1 MTRLSEALK
10 RAAETANTPAIT
22 TEDVT
27 PSGAATAT
35 TWQFAPVE
43 TMHVPVEPA
52 VTSADPGADLL
63 RGNAEGALALDAAL
77 EAEAPAFVVE
87 EPLRTT
93 PPVAPATAVAPAKP
107 VSFGAADRDKLVVGD
122 GVDGALIEQYR
133 HLAAVMHHA
142 QKASNI
148 HSIMVTSALPAEGKT
163 LTATNL
169 ALTLSESYQR
179 RVLLID
185 ADLRRPR
192 MQEMFALGGSGD
204 GLTDSLA
211 QTRDGRLPVH
221 QVTAHLWVL
230 TAGHVLPDPMSLLVS
245 PAMRQLL
252 DDAKESFDWVVVDTP
267 PIAILPDANL
277 LAAMIDTTL
286 LVVSAQSTPYPMV
299 QRAAQAVGTNRI
311 LGVVLNRAE
320 KTNLPANYG
329 YYGSNHYQT
338 GHPTPKKRWFGWLRK
353 SA

>member
-1 MTRLSEALK
+1 MTRLSDALK
-10 RAAETANTPAIT
+10 RAQAEAQLPPEVSTAA
-22 TEDVT
+22 VT
-27 PSGAATAT
+27 PGT

-43 TMHVPVEPA
+43 TIHVPPEDSAPA
-52 VTSADPGADLL
+52 VAAMPEMPVPTAADVSQGAQL
-63 RGNAEGALALDAAL
+63 
-77 EAEAPAFVVE
+77 
-87 EPLRTT
+87 TT
-93 PPVAPATAVAPAKP
+93 PAPLPE
-107 VSFGAADRDKLVVGD
+107 FGAADRHKLIVGSA
-122 GVDGALIEQYR
+122 VDPAMVEQYR

-142 QKASNI
+142 QKS
-148 HSIMVTSALPAEGKT
+148 SGLRSVMVTSALPAEGKT

-185 ADLRRPR
+185 ADLRKPR
-192 MQEMFALGGSGD
+192 MREMFALPSTE

-211 QTRDGRLPVH
+211 MLRGGRLPVH
-221 QVTAHLWVL
+221 QVTPHLWVL
-230 TAGHVLPDPMSLLVS
+230 TSGRVLPDPMSLLVS
-245 PAMRQLL
+245 PAMKDLL
-252 DDAKESFDWVVVDTP
+252 DDARESFDWVVVDTP

-320 KTNLPANYG
+320 KAGMPSSYG
-329 YYGSNHYQT
+329 YYGAGSRQP
-338 GHPTPKKRWFGWLRK
+338 GHPPAARARWFKWFRRSP